1 MIKYMKN
8 TTTLSFMCTKLTFI
22 SQNLPKVT
30 IFKIIIYYYYYSV
43 FMCTFR
49 IINKISNNYINFAL
63 RNKVNTEI
71 FINKSRA
78 KISLFYTEE
87 MFFGDTRRSSWQGAL
102 DNLIVETLTRNQSI
116 QSFKFNDIFDWI
128 DMLLWYIF
136 YAHICFHGIQNKD
149 LWKRDDYIF

>member
-1 MIKYMKN
+1 MKN

-30 IFKIIIYYYYYSV
+30 IFKIIIYCYYYSV

-49 IINKISNNYINFAL
+49 IIKINMISNDYINFAL
-63 RNKVNTEI
+63 RNKVIAQI

-87 MFFGDTRRSSWQGAL
+87 MFFRDTRRS
-102 DNLIVETLTRNQSI
+102 
-116 QSFKFNDIFDWI
+116 
-128 DMLLWYIF
+128 
-136 YAHICFHGIQNKD
+136 
-149 LWKRDDYIF
+149 